1 MILENNLPKIIFAGL
16 AIYNNNMNWTEYYIR
31 HQYLASEKSKD
42 PSTKIGALLV
52 RDDNIVSLGYNGFP
66 RGIQDSQERLEN
78 REEKYFYVVH
88 AEANAILNAARN
100 GIATKGSTLYTS
112 GMPCNECAKAIIQ
125 AGIKTVVLHM
135 QYPSLSHGKWSKSV
149 SKAQEMFAEAGVS
162 TLLLNKTLGI
172 NCLING
178 ETVTV

>member
-1 MILENNLPKIIFAGL
+1 M
-16 AIYNNNMNWTEYYIR
+16 R

-42 PSTKIGALLV
+42 PSTKIGAVLV
-52 RDDNIVSLGYNGFP
+52 REDNIISIGYNGFP
-66 RGIQDSQERLEN
+66 RGIDDTKDRLEN

-100 GIATKGSTLYTS
+100 GIATCDSILYTS

-125 AGIKTVVLHM
+125 AGVRKVCIHA

-149 SKAQEMFAEAGVS
+149 SKAKEMFREANIS
-162 TLLLNKTLGI
+162 LYEYDKQLNI
-172 NCLING
+172 ECLING
-178 ETVTV
+178 EKVSV

>member
-1 MILENNLPKIIFAGL
+1 
-16 AIYNNNMNWTEYYIR
+16 MNWTEYYMR

-42 PSTKIGALLV
+42 PSTKIGAVLV
-52 RDDNIVSLGYNGFP
+52 RGDNIVSIGYNGFP
-66 RGIQDSQERLEN
+66 RGINDSNERLAN

-100 GIATKGSTLYTS
+100 GIATKGSILYTS

-125 AGIKTVVLHM
+125 AGIDTVYIHS

-149 SKAQEMFAEAGVS
+149 SKAQEMFEEAGVFVADFNKV
-162 TLLLNKTLGI
+162 LNI
-172 NCLING
+172 DCLING
-178 ETVTV
+178 EKVSV

>member
-1 MILENNLPKIIFAGL
+1 
-16 AIYNNNMNWTEYYIR
+16 MNWTEYYMR

-42 PSTKIGALLV
+42 PSTKIGAVLV
-52 RDDNIVSLGYNGFP
+52 RGDNIVSIGYNGFP
-66 RGIQDSQERLEN
+66 RGINDSPDRLNN

-100 GIATKGSTLYTS
+100 GIATKGAILYTS

-125 AGIKTVVLHM
+125 AGVQTVYLHK

-149 SKAQEMFAEAGVS
+149 SKAEEMFHEAGVFV
-162 TLLLNKTLGI
+162 TELNQELNI
-172 NCLING
+172 NCIING
-178 ETVTV
+178 ETVSV